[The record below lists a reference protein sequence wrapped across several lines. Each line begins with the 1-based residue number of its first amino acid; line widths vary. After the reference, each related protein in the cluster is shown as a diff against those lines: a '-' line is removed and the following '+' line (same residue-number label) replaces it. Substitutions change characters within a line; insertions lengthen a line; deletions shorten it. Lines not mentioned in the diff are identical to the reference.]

1 MRRPMQ
7 APHRRGLI
15 IFLTGLP
22 GAGKST
28 LARTLAARLEQSGRT
43 VTLLDGDEVRKLLSS
58 ELGYS
63 REHRDLNVRRIG
75 YVAAEIARH
84 GGVAICAQIA
94 PYAAA
99 RAEARRQGTAAGRF
113 LLLHVSTPI
122 EVCERR
128 DPKGHYAQARAG
140 LLPGFTG
147 VSDPYE
153 PPLDAELSIDTQN
166 CTPLQAAETV
176 VARLRGDGLLD

>member
-1 MRRPMQ
+1 ML
-7 APHRRGLI
+7 RGVI
-15 IFLTGLP
+15 VFFTGLP

-28 LARTLAARLEQSGRT
+28 LARALHERLTALGRR
-43 VTLLDGDEVRKLLSS
+43 VTLLDGDDVRTLLSS

-63 REHRDLNVRRIG
+63 RAHRDLNVLRIG

-99 RAEARRQGTAAGRF
+99 RAAARRRGAAAGHF
-113 LLLHVSTPI
+113 LLVYVATPV

-128 DPKGHYAQARAG
+128 DPKGHYAKARAG
-140 LLPGFTG
+140 VLPEFTG

-153 PPLDAELSIDTQN
+153 APLDADLVIDTQD
-166 CTPLQAAETV
+166 CTPQQGVEIIL
-176 VARLRGDGLLD
+176 ARLRRDGILPAA

>member
-1 MRRPMQ
+1 M
-7 APHRRGLI
+7 
-15 IFLTGLP
+15 
-22 GAGKST
+22 
-28 LARTLAARLEQSGRT
+28 
-43 VTLLDGDEVRKLLSS
+43 TLLDGDDVRTLLSS

-63 REHRDLNVRRIG
+63 RAHRDLNVLRIG

-99 RAEARRQGTAAGRF
+99 RADARRRGAAAGHF
-113 LLLHVSTPI
+113 LLVHVATPV

-128 DPKGHYAQARAG
+128 DPKGHYAKARAG
-140 LLPGFTG
+140 VLPDFTG

-153 PPLDAELSIDTQN
+153 APLDADLVIDTQD
-166 CTPLQAAETV
+166 CTPLQGVEIIL
-176 VARLRGDGLLD
+176 ARLRRDGILPAA